1 MSRTHSPRIEMLGI
15 DASKAA
21 AAEASIP
28 EAFAELSV
36 FRVLLHHPELAKA
49 ITGLLTTLLFRGSLD
64 TRLRELVIM
73 RIAWVTGSCYEWT
86 QHWRVA
92 IQLGVSEQDLLSV
105 RDWKNAPSLGDA
117 ERAVLAATDDT
128 LELGKVRNQ
137 TWSALEKQLGDG
149 KELLELVACI
159 GNWRLF
165 SQLLQSLEIPLE
177 DGVEA
182 WPPDGGPS
190 PAAG

>member
-1 MSRTHSPRIEMLGI
+1 MSHSKGPRIEMLDI

-36 FRVLLHHPELAKA
+36 FRVLLHHPELSKA
-49 ITGLLTTLLFRGSLD
+49 ITGLLTTLLFRGSFD
-64 TRLRELVIM
+64 ARLRELVIM

-92 IQLGVSEQDLLSV
+92 VQLGVSEPDLLSV
-105 RDWKNAPSLGDA
+105 RDWKNARDLGDA

-128 LELGKVRNQ
+128 LELGRIRAE
-137 TWSALEKQLGDG
+137 TWSALEKHLSDR
-149 KELLELVACI
+149 KERLELVACI

-165 SQLLQSLEIPLE
+165 SQLLESLEIPLE

-182 WPPDGGPS
+182 WPPDGVPS
-190 PAAG
+190 PAAS

>member
-1 MSRTHSPRIEMLGI
+1 MNFNPNPRIEMLSI

-21 AAEASIP
+21 AAGVSIP

-36 FRVLLHHPELAKA
+36 FRVLLHHPELAKG
-49 ITGLLTTLLFRGSLD
+49 ITGLLTTLLFRGELD
-64 TRLRELVIM
+64 ARLRELIIM

-92 IQLGVSEQDLLSV
+92 VQLGVPERDLLSV
-105 RDWKNAPSLGDA
+105 RDWQNAPELDEA
-117 ERAVLAATDDT
+117 DRAILAATDET
-128 LELGKVRNQ
+128 LEDGKIRTA
-137 TWSALEKQLGDG
+137 TWARLEKELGG
-149 KELLELVACI
+149 PKELLEVVACI

-165 SQLLQSLEIPLE
+165 SQLLQSLDIPLE
-177 DGVEA
+177 EGVVA
-182 WPPDGGPS
+182 WPPDGVPS

>member
-1 MSRTHSPRIEMLGI
+1 MTVTKGRSCG
-15 DASKAA
+15 
-21 AAEASIP
+21 AEAINS
-28 EAFAELSV
+28 AA
-36 FRVLLHHPELAKA
+36 
-49 ITGLLTTLLFRGSLD
+49 T
-64 TRLRELVIM
+64 
-73 RIAWVTGSCYEWT
+73 
-86 QHWRVA
+86 
-92 IQLGVSEQDLLSV
+92 SEQDLLSV

-137 TWSALEKQLGDG
+137 TWSALEKQLGGG

-182 WPPDGGPS
+182 WPPDGVPS